1 MKYAGFLNKSYEPGD
16 NDLVYAFRIAPGE
29 GLPVEAAADGE
40 SLASR
45 AEDVPE
51 LATALETWG
60 TETPR

>member
-1 MKYAGFLNKSYEPGD
+1 MKYADFLDESYEPGD
-16 NDLVYAFRIAPGE
+16 DDLVRTFRIAPGE
-29 GLPVEAAADGE
+29 GLSVEAAADGE